1 MARRA
6 REVSG
11 TGIYHVMMRG
21 INRQDI
27 FEDSEDYTRF
37 IELLF
42 QMICPVDD
50 NGKALPSRCTFYAY
64 CLMTNHESKI
74 QRTLQ
79 RISSVHSI
87 SAHRHSSF

>member
-1 MARRA
+1 MARRT

-27 FEDSEDYTRF
+27 SGDSEDYTRF

-42 QMICPVDD
+42 QMVCPVEVQHFDI
-50 NGKALPSRCTFYAY
+50 A
-64 CLMTNHESKI
+64 
-74 QRTLQ
+74 
-79 RISSVHSI
+79 
-87 SAHRHSSF
+87 